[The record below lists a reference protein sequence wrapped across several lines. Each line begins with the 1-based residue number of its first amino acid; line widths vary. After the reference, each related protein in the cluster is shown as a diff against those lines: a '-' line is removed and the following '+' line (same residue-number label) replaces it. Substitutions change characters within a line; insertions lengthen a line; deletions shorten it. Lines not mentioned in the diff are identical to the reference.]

1 MELELIDF
9 LAQLVNDQK
18 ARQQGYTA
26 STRWLCTR
34 EDLKDE
40 CKQEA
45 LKEFEEW
52 KEDELRA
59 KKSRDEMYAKIKY
72 VGVVN

>member
-18 ARQQGYTA
+18 ARQQGYAA

-34 EDLKDE
+34 EDLKEE
-40 CKQEA
+40 CKKEA
-45 LKEFEEW
+45 LKAFEEW
-52 KEDELRA
+52 KEGELMA
-59 KKSRDEMYAKIKY
+59 KKSRDEMNAKIKY
-72 VGVVN
+72 VGE

>member
-18 ARQQGYTA
+18 ARQQGYAA

-34 EDLKDE
+34 EDLKEE
-40 CKQEA
+40 C
-45 LKEFEEW
+45 
-52 KEDELRA
+52 
-59 KKSRDEMYAKIKY
+59 
-72 VGVVN
+72 

>member
-40 CKQEA
+40 CKKEEM
-45 LKEFEEW
+45 KEFEEW
-52 KEDELRA
+52 K
-59 KKSRDEMYAKIKY
+59 
-72 VGVVN
+72 